1 MQQRNMMRRANADT
15 YDPKQRIVGGITLFI
30 IMLLIYSSLKLVL
43 GFASVPKGYVLEPA
57 KQDEELDSI
66 TVASAS
72 TSTANKKTN
81 QVRASVTNKRLPASF
96 VFLDL
101 DGNAMQPENYQNIFN
116 SPSDLYAANG
126 GETKWYIQAAAFRS
140 EERAQS
146 FAQQIQDKNIAPEVY
161 IIPMGKWFLVRL
173 APETDRN
180 IVKQQS
186 RQFRRSLH
194 VRPAIKKIN

>member
-1 MQQRNMMRRANADT
+1 MMRRVNADT

-66 TVASAS
+66 TVATS

-101 DGNAMQPENYQNIFN
+101 DGNAMQPENFQNIFN
-116 SPSDLYAANG
+116 SPSELYADTG
-126 GETKWYIQAAAFRS
+126 GETKWYIQAAAFKS

-161 IIPMGKWFLVRL
+161 IIPTSKWFLVRL

-186 RQFRRSLH
+186 RELRRSLH
-194 VRPAIKKIN
+194 VKPAIKKIN

>member
-1 MQQRNMMRRANADT
+1 MMRRANVDT
-15 YDPKQRIVGGITLFI
+15 YDPKQRIVGGITLFV

-43 GFASVPKGYVLEPA
+43 GFSSVPKGYVLEPA

-66 TVASAS
+66 TVAS
-72 TSTANKKTN
+72 TSTANKKSN
-81 QVRASVTNKRLPASF
+81 QVRASVTHKRLPASF

-101 DGNAMQPENYQNIFN
+101 DGNPMQPENYQNAFN
-116 SPSDLYAANG
+116 SPSDLYTADG

-161 IIPMGKWFLVRL
+161 IIPIGKWFLVRL
-173 APETDRN
+173 APESDRN

-186 RQFRRSLH
+186 LQLRRSLH
-194 VRPAIKKIN
+194 VKPAIKKIN

>member
-1 MQQRNMMRRANADT
+1 MMRRANADT
-15 YDPKQRIVGGITLFI
+15 YDPKQRLVGGITLFI

-66 TVASAS
+66 TVATS
-72 TSTANKKTN
+72 TSTATKKIN

-101 DGNAMQPENYQNIFN
+101 DGNAMQPENFQNVFN
-116 SPSDLYAANG
+116 SPSELYADND

-186 RQFRRSLH
+186 RELRRSLH
-194 VRPAIKKIN
+194 VKPAIKKIN

>member
-15 YDPKQRIVGGITLFI
+15 YDPKQRLVGGITLFI

-66 TVASAS
+66 TVATS
-72 TSTANKKTN
+72 TSTATKKIN

-101 DGNAMQPENYQNIFN
+101 DGNAMQPENFQNVFN
-116 SPSDLYAANG
+116 SPSELYADND

-186 RQFRRSLH
+186 RELRRSLH
-194 VRPAIKKIN
+194 VKPAIKKIN

>member
-66 TVASAS
+66 TVVST

-81 QVRASVTNKRLPASF
+81 QVRANVTNKRLPASF

-101 DGNAMQPENYQNIFN
+101 DGNAMQPENYQNVFD

-126 GETKWYIQAAAFRS
+126 DETKWYIQAAAFRS

-161 IIPMGKWFLVRL
+161 VIPTGKWFLVRL
-173 APETDRN
+173 APEADRN

-186 RQFRRSLH
+186 SNLRRFLH
-194 VRPAIKKIN
+194 VKPAIKKIN

>member
-1 MQQRNMMRRANADT
+1 MMRRANADT
-15 YDPKQRIVGGITLFI
+15 YDPKQRLVGGITLFI

-66 TVASAS
+66 KLAS
-72 TSTANKKTN
+72 TTSAANKKTN
-81 QVRASVTNKRLPASF
+81 QVRASVTNKRLPANF

-101 DGNAMQPENYQNIFN
+101 DGNAMQPENYQNVFN
-116 SPSDLYAANG
+116 SPSDLYAENG

-161 IIPMGKWFLVRL
+161 IIPTGKWFLVRL
-173 APETDRN
+173 APENDRN

-186 RQFRRSLH
+186 RNLRKSLH
-194 VRPAIKKIN
+194 VRPAIKKLN

>member
-1 MQQRNMMRRANADT
+1 MQQRNMVRRANADT
-15 YDPKQRIVGGITLFI
+15 YDPKQRIVGGITLFL
-30 IMLLIYSSLKLVL
+30 IMLLIYSTLKLVL
-43 GFASVPKGYVLEPA
+43 GLASVPKGYVLEPA

-66 TVASAS
+66 TLAS
-72 TSTANKKTN
+72 TSTTNNKIH
-81 QVRASVTNKRLPASF
+81 QVRTSVTHKRLPASF

-101 DGNAMQPENYQNIFN
+101 DGNAMQPENYQNVFN
-116 SPSDLYAANG
+116 SPSDLYTANG

-161 IIPMGKWFLVRL
+161 IIPIGKWFVVRL
-173 APETDRN
+173 APEIDRN
-180 IVKQQS
+180 IVKQQA
-186 RQFRRSLH
+186 RELRRSLH